1 MALEITLFV
10 LYVFIGPL
18 LWILFSVGA
27 ASSRRRMIMFEKFKE
42 SLPEAP
48 PHVTIII
55 PAKDEGARIT
65 QCLYSALAQDYPN
78 FDVLAVDDRS
88 IDSTGKVMDELAA
101 SNLKLKA
108 LHIDLLPPGW
118 TGKNNALYR
127 AASTATG
134 SWLLFIDSDVIL
146 SPTALSSA
154 LAVAAGREYDLLS
167 LCLRHETPGVAEE
180 VLVPLASTAIGAA
193 YMMGLSNSESNSYF
207 FANGQFM
214 LFDKKAYD
222 KIGGHEAVRNQ
233 YNEDMI
239 LAKIMKQA
247 GLRPRIAWG
256 AHLGS
261 VRMYDSLA
269 TIMRGWSR
277 IFFGSSAGSPW
288 RSIGAILFILV
299 GCYPLYGAAAWGFYR
314 VAHPIGI
321 CNGYAWVIASFAHW
335 LVMTIQ
341 IAIIYRWM
349 GNRGIYALLFPIS
362 AIFLLAILARAVW
375 MCLTKKVQWR
385 GTTYS
390 HQIEL
395 ANPARP

>member
-10 LYVFIGPL
+10 IYLFLGPL

-27 ASSRRRMIMFEKFKE
+27 ASSRRRMDMVRGVTDPI
-42 SLPEAP
+42 PNPP

-55 PAKDEGARIT
+55 PAKDEGARIL
-65 QCLYSALAQDYPN
+65 QCLNSALAQIYPSFN
-78 FDVLAVDDRS
+78 VLAVDDRS
-88 IDSTGKVMDELAA
+88 TDTTGKVMDDVAA
-101 SNLKLKA
+101 SNPKLKA
-108 LHIDLLPPGW
+108 LHIDHLPPGW

-127 AASTATG
+127 AAQMATG

-146 SPTALSSA
+146 EPNALSKT
-154 LAVAAGREYDLLS
+154 LGVAAAKQYDLFS
-167 LCLRHETPGVAEE
+167 LCLRHETRGLAEE
-180 VLVPLASTAIGAA
+180 VLIPLASTAIGSA
-193 YMMGLSNSESNSYF
+193 YMMGLSNSPSNPYF

-214 LFDKKAYD
+214 LFERKSYD
-222 KIGGHEAVRNQ
+222 EIGAHEAVKNQ

-239 LAKIMKQA
+239 LAKIMKQS
-247 GLRPRIAWG
+247 GHRPRIAWG

-288 RSIGAILFILV
+288 RSLAVMLFVII
-299 GCYPLYGAAAWGFYR
+299 GCYPLFAAAVWGFYR
-314 VAHPIGI
+314 VQHPIGI
-321 CNGYAWVIASFAHW
+321 CNGYPWIGLAILQW
-335 LVMTIQ
+335 LIMTIQ
-341 IAIIYRWM
+341 IGIIYRWM
-349 GNRGIYALLFPIS
+349 GARGIYALLFPIS
-362 AIFLLAILARAVW
+362 AIFLLVILARAVW
-375 MCLTKKVQWR
+375 MCLTKKVSWR

-395 ANPARP
+395 AKPQP